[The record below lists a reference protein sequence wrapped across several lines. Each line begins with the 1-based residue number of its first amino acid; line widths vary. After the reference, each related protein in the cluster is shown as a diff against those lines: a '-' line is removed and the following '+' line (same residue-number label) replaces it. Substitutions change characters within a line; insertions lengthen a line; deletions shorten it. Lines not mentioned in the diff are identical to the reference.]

1 RPSGETHFELGC
13 DYRRQVAGGLRHQ
26 AQEPRARDAECQAAR
41 RAHRQARAARQ
52 AVRRRLPPRPI
63 GRVMRRLLFLAV
75 FLNGCAAAPPAS
87 LERID
92 TIVVIYAENR
102 SFDHLYGLFP
112 GAEGIAQASPE
123 QKTQLDHDGRAL
135 PYLPGSYDPSG
146 KPRPDLQTR
155 GLPNGPFRI
164 DQPPIGRTM
173 AERLPNPVHNYYQ
186 NREQ

>member
-1 RPSGETHFELGC
+1 LMPSRIHTRCGG
-13 DYRRQVAGGLRHQ
+13 AGVKKSVERVGGMTGRLRWGMRAGL
-26 AQEPRARDAECQAAR
+26 ALISLALAAT
-41 RAHRQARAARQ
+41 AGARAAD
-52 AVRRRLPPRPI
+52 L
-63 GRVMRRLLFLAV
+63 
-75 FLNGCAAAPPAS
+75 S
-87 LERID
+87 KID

-112 GAEGIAQASPE
+112 GAEGIAQASAE
-123 QKTQLDHDGRAL
+123 QKTQLDRDGRAL

-164 DQPPIGRTM
+164 DQPPVARSM

-186 NREQ
+186 NREQINGGANNKFVA